1 MVFQSELFKPSK
13 LFMKRVITLGIMA
26 TVLVF
31 AACKGNKK
39 EDATSETAGATQNA
53 STSEQKSAPANQP
66 KEYKVTITPDSAI
79 LGKKKE
85 ALVKIS
91 GATAMA
97 LTDPDGKDNGI
108 EVVFTVNVTNK
119 THIGDGSGVSVYYS
133 ESRLQLDNNTN
144 ITAYTG
150 SGNLSAQPESTS
162 KEETWTYKVPAGA
175 KPTQLNLFMDDT
187 RVSVGV
193 SLSEK

>member
-1 MVFQSELFKPSK
+1 MVFSIGLFKPSK
-13 LFMKRVITLGIMA
+13 LFMKKVITLSILA
-26 TVLVF
+26 SVLVF
-31 AACKGNKK
+31 AACKDKK
-39 EDATSETAGATQNA
+39 KDATSETTSNSSTPATE
-53 STSEQKSAPANQP
+53 EQKSAPANQP

-85 ALVKIS
+85 ALIKVS
-91 GATAMA
+91 SATAIA

-108 EVVFTVNVTNK
+108 EVTFTLTVTNK
-119 THIGDGSGVSVYYS
+119 SQIGGGSSVAVYGS
-133 ESRLQLDNNTN
+133 ESRLQLDNGTNT
-144 ITAYTG
+144 TTSTT

-162 KEETWTYKVPAGA
+162 KEETWTYKVPTGA
-175 KPTQLNLFMDDT
+175 KPTQLNFFMDDT